1 MKILKNN
8 RHIVFTSVN
17 FNYLGRA
24 LTLARSVKKYDP
36 DVYFVLLLVEPDIR
50 LDIESKELL
59 LRCDGGQTF
68 DEILTLSELSLSES
82 IRLMDYSVVEM
93 CTAVKGVATLNLLSR
108 DFAKFVTYLDPDLC
122 FYGSLE
128 EIRTEHEDGEVLL
141 TPHLNHV
148 PFIDQVIHND
158 EIAGVLR
165 HGVFNLGFVSF
176 KKSKPSMDIAAW
188 WADRLAISSK
198 ADYVRGLFTDQKWW
212 DLSQVYFK
220 DVKVIRN
227 DGWNMAP
234 WNVSERRL
242 TSLNPRIL
250 ESGDSL
256 LFFHFSKFP
265 SKDFSAKI
273 DAQFKSK
280 FLDELIDS
288 YAKDFEDSESYSN
301 IVRSKL
307 KSRNQSLEE
316 RSIKIPRRVPS
327 IEILTTKSIHLAVN
341 NKLIRRIVL
350 KNTTMNKLARHLY
363 SKVTHFLYQIDISSI
378 ADYSSLVNEQQAIDV
393 LIISHRGGGGVSVV
407 VNQRISELLSKGLI
421 VGVLSPDGTGGAKL
435 SIPSLN
441 AVARVDQD
449 IEQLLRRCAEIEI
462 HHILG
467 MERYLN
473 SIAENK
479 IDRVFLHDKY
489 LISQIPFSDTENY
502 IRVPTGTQGINLPL
516 SGNSEYQVSDWQVS
530 TRKLLQNAEA
540 IYAPSVYLIDV
551 YSSVFP
557 ELLIE
562 KYALEPS
569 LESHPVSLKKNRKD
583 AIVLISPTGW
593 HKGSSI
599 LIEIAKFLEEVKPSL
614 SFDVFGDLDLY
625 TQQGLS
631 SLGNV
636 RLFGQIPRSRLN
648 HALGNSTKSL
658 GWIPSL
664 TGESYSLAL
673 TDFISNGI
681 PVIAAKTGA
690 LPERLSLVPGNYLYD
705 PNIPISDLIKVMIAL
720 VDNKEIDEFSHFI
733 EMT

>member
-1 MKILKNN
+1 MKILKNSQ
-8 RHIVFTSVN
+8 HIVFTSVN

-24 LTLARSVKKYDP
+24 LTLARSVKKHDP
-36 DVYFVLLLVEPDIR
+36 DVYFVLLLVEPDTQ

-59 LRCDGGQTF
+59 LRCDRGQTF
-68 DEILTLSELSLSES
+68 DEILTLSELTLPES

-93 CTAVKGVATLNLLSR
+93 CTAVKGAATLNLLSR
-108 DFAKFVTYLDPDLC
+108 DFAKFVTYLDPDLY

-128 EIRTEHEDGEVLL
+128 EIRTEHENGEVLL

-148 PFIDQVIHND
+148 PFIDQVIQND

-176 KKSKPSMDIAAW
+176 KKSKPSMDVAMW

-198 ADYVRGLFTDQKWW
+198 ADYSRGLFTDQKWW
-212 DLSQVYFK
+212 DLSQVYFR
-220 DVKVIRN
+220 DVKVVRN

-242 TSLNPRIL
+242 TSLNPKVL

-288 YAKDFEDSESYSN
+288 YAKDFEDSESCSK
-301 IVRSKL
+301 ILLSKL
-307 KSRNQSLEE
+307 KSRNQLLGHSSIVIPK
-316 RSIKIPRRVPS
+316 RSPS
-327 IEILTTKSIHLAVN
+327 FEILATKAIHLSAK
-341 NKLIRRIVL
+341 NKFLRKIVL
-350 KNTTMNKLARHLY
+350 RNTRMKKLARRLY
-363 SKVTHFLYQIDISSI
+363 SRAYFFLYRLEESNKVKDSTFF
-378 ADYSSLVNEQQAIDV
+378 YSDWSVDV

-407 VNQRISELLSKGLI
+407 VNEQIRKYLSKGLI
-421 VGVLSPDGTGGAKL
+421 VGVLSPDGTGGVKL

-441 AVARVDQD
+441 VVAKVEPH
-449 IEQLLRRCAEIEI
+449 IEQLLSRCAEIEI

-473 SIAENK
+473 LITENE
-479 IDRVFLHDKY
+479 INRVFLHDKY

-502 IRVPTGTQGINLPL
+502 IKVPTGTPGINLPL
-516 SGNSEYQVSDWQVS
+516 SGNSEYQESDWQVS
-530 TRKLLQNAEA
+530 TGKLLQNAQA
-540 IYAPSVYLIDV
+540 IYAPSDYLIDI
-551 YSSVFP
+551 YSSVFSD
-557 ELLIE
+557 LSIE
-562 KYALEPS
+562 KYDLEPN
-569 LESHPVSLKKNRKD
+569 LESYRVSSKESRKD
-583 AIVLISPTGW
+583 AIALISPTGW
-593 HKGSSI
+593 HKGSSV
-599 LIEIAKFLEEVKPSL
+599 LIEIAKYLEEVKPSL

-625 TQQGLS
+625 TQEGLS

-636 RLFGQIPRSRLN
+636 RQFGQISRGRLN
-648 HALGNSTKSL
+648 HALGNSTRSL

-681 PVIAAKTGA
+681 PVIATKTGA
-690 LPERLSLVPGNYLYD
+690 LPERLKTVPGNYLYD
-705 PNIPISDLIKVMIAL
+705 PNIPISDLIKLLVAI
-720 VDNKEIDEFSHFI
+720 VDNEDLHEFSDFI